1 MSHRKVARGRDCRFA
16 PITVYD
22 LAGRKV
28 AAAMTINGKA
38 SLNVSQLNGVYVV
51 KVGDKVVKMIFK

>member
-1 MSHRKVARGRDCRFA
+1 
-16 PITVYD
+16 
-22 LAGRKV
+22 
-28 AAAMTINGKA
+28 MTINGKA

>member
-1 MSHRKVARGRDCRFA
+1 MARGRDCRFA

-22 LAGRKV
+22 HAGRKV
-28 AAAMTINGKA
+28 AEAMTINGKA

>member
-1 MSHRKVARGRDCRFA
+1 MARGWGCRFA
-16 PITVYD
+16 PVTVYD

-28 AAAMTINGKA
+28 AEAMTTNGKA

>member
-1 MSHRKVARGRDCRFA
+1 MARGWGCRFA
-16 PITVYD
+16 PVTVYD

-28 AAAMTINGKA
+28 AEDMTTNGKA